1 MLRLLPLVLG
11 AFAVGAE
18 TFMISGVL
26 PQIAADLRVSDAAAG
41 SLVTVFALAYAFGSP
56 LIAVATA
63 GVERKRLLI
72 AAIGAFAL
80 ANLIAAVAP
89 NCVGLAAARAA
100 LALSA
105 GAFIPAAVAFATAL
119 FQPERRG
126 RAIATIYAGMTL
138 ATVFGVPGGTYLA
151 ALAGWRAPFVGV
163 ALLAALAAAGVA
175 LFLPR
180 LPGVVAAGFAAR
192 LAAARRPAV
201 LQALTLTALALVGP
215 FAANTFLAV
224 LIEKTLGAD
233 GDRLALTLAFFGLVS
248 FAGSQFGG
256 YAADRWPR
264 EPFLGVVLFV
274 LIGAFALLSVGPTM
288 GGDGGA
294 ELFFI
299 GLTLWGLFGWAF
311 PIVQQSRLVSLDPA
325 MAPITLSLNVS
336 ALYLGVAVGSS
347 LGAAAMAR
355 WSVDAIGLVAA
366 ASELAALAWL
376 VLTGAPQR
384 APEASEAEA
393 PIAKPRYETML

>member
-89 NCVGLAAARAA
+89 NFVGLAAARAA

-105 GAFIPAAVAFATAL
+105 GAFIPAAVAFAAAL

-163 ALLAALAAAGVA
+163 ALC
-175 LFLPR
+175 LPR

-355 WSVDAIGLVAA
+355 WSVDAIGVVAA

-376 VLTGAPQR
+376 VLTGAPR
-384 APEASEAEA
+384 PAPQASEADT
-393 PIAKPRYETML
+393 PIVKPQYETML